1 VPIFG
6 AKRSEYVEDNLK
18 ALHVQLN
25 REDLAQID
33 QAVPMGAA
41 KGLRYPEAS
50 MQAVNR

>member
-18 ALHVQLN
+18 ALHVQLSK
-25 REDLAQID
+25 EDLSQID
-33 QAVPMGAA
+33 KAVPIGVA

-50 MQAVNR
+50 MQTVNR